1 VPHLRQSQRACSAI
15 EAADGR
21 KVIIPEYQSS
31 GQPMDEVRH
40 ADPLARACELA
51 ATIAAAADE
60 AERLRRLPPALLD
73 RLHEARLFRM
83 LYPRS
88 VGGDEVEP
96 GIYVLAVEEL
106 ARADGSVG
114 WCASIANSIGLF
126 APYLGLD
133 VARRVFSDP
142 CATCAWGPP
151 NDSLAI
157 AVAGGYRVTGRWDFA
172 SGCRH
177 SSWIGAHGAVVEP
190 DGSLRLNRFG
200 RPTIR
205 TWLFPAEE
213 ATLLDNWNPIGLRGT
228 ASESYMVKDLFV
240 PEELSGTR
248 EDPTLRGEP
257 GPLYAFP
264 QQTLYSVGIASVA
277 LGIARGMLEAFIEL
291 ALRKT
296 PRGTGRLADN
306 AVIQAEIAR
315 SEARL
320 GAARAY
326 LVDTVRDIYGRAG
339 DVAPIDVPD
348 RARARLAGSYA
359 VTSAIAVADWTYKAA
374 GVDAIFPG
382 SPFERRFRDIHT
394 VSQQI
399 QSRDAHY
406 ETVGQ
411 VLLGNPPEVFF

>member
-1 VPHLRQSQRACSAI
+1 MDDAMRAGPVARAHALAGLIAAEADAI
-15 EAADGR
+15 EDA
-21 KVIIPEYQSS
+21 
-31 GQPMDEVRH
+31 
-40 ADPLARACELA
+40 
-51 ATIAAAADE
+51 
-60 AERLRRLPPALLD
+60 RRLTPPVLKAM
-73 RLHEARLFRM
+73 HEARLFRM

-96 GIYVLAVEEL
+96 GEYVLAVGEL

-126 APYLGLD
+126 APYLGL
-133 VARRVFSDP
+133 AEACQVFGP
-142 CATCAWGPP
+142 PRAVCAWGPP
-151 NDSLAI
+151 NECRAF
-157 AVAGGYRVTGRWDFA
+157 AVPGGYRVSGRWDFA

-177 SSWIGAHGAVVEP
+177 ADWLGAHGTVVES
-190 DGSLRLNRFG
+190 DGSLRPNKWG

-205 TWLFPAEE
+205 TWLFPAEA
-213 ATLLDNWNPIGLRGT
+213 ATLLDNWRPIGLRGT
-228 ASESYMVKDLFV
+228 ASESYTVKDLFV
-240 PEELSGTR
+240 PEAFSGTR
-248 EDPTLRGEP
+248 EDPSLRRDR

-277 LGIARGMLEAFIEL
+277 LGIARGMLDAFRDL
-291 ALRKT
+291 ALEKT

-306 AVIQAEIAR
+306 AVIQAGIAR
-315 SEARL
+315 GEAGL
-320 GAARAY
+320 GAAQAY
-326 LVDTVRDIYGRAG
+326 LVDTVREIHARAD
-339 DVAPIDVPD
+339 DVLPIEIAD
-348 RARARLAGSYA
+348 RARARLAGSHA
-359 VTSAIAVADWTYKAA
+359 ITSAVAVADWTYKAA

-411 VLLGNPPEVFF
+411 VLLGHPPEVFF

>member
-1 VPHLRQSQRACSAI
+1 MNDVSR
-15 EAADGR
+15 
-21 KVIIPEYQSS
+21 
-31 GQPMDEVRH
+31 
-40 ADPLARACELA
+40 ADPVMRARELA
-51 ATIAAAADE
+51 PATAAAAAE
-60 AERLRRLPPALLD
+60 AERTRRIPESLLD
-73 RLHEARLFRM
+73 DLHAARLFRM

-96 GIYVLAVEEL
+96 ATYIEAVGEL

-114 WCASIANSIGLF
+114 WCVSIANSIGLF
-126 APYLGLD
+126 APYLDLEA
-133 VARRVFSDP
+133 ARTVFGDLR
-142 CATCAWGPP
+142 ATCAWGPP
-151 NDSLAI
+151 NDCRGI
-157 AVAGGYRVTGRWDFA
+157 AVPGGYRVSGRWDFA

-177 SSWIGAHGAVVEP
+177 ATWMGAHGTVVEP
-190 DGSLRLNRFG
+190 DGSLRLNDAG

-205 TWLFPAEE
+205 TWLFPVEQAR
-213 ATLLDNWNPIGLRGT
+213 LLDNWDPIGLRGT
-228 ASESYMVKDLFV
+228 ASESYTVEDLFV
-240 PEELSGTR
+240 PEEFTGTR
-248 EDPTLRGEP
+248 EDPSLRREP

-277 LGIARGMLEAFIEL
+277 LGIARGMLDAFVEL

-306 AVIQAEIAR
+306 SVIQAEVAR
-315 SEARL
+315 AEARL
-320 GAARAY
+320 GAARVY
-326 LVDTVRDIYGRAG
+326 LLDTVSEIYRRAG
-339 DVAPIDVPD
+339 PTAPIDVMD
-348 RARARLAGSYA
+348 RARARLAGSHAISSA
-359 VTSAIAVADWTYKAA
+359 VAVADYIYKAA

-394 VSQQI
+394 LSQQI

>member
-1 VPHLRQSQRACSAI
+1 MNDVSRA
-15 EAADGR
+15 DLVKR
-21 KVIIPEYQSS
+21 
-31 GQPMDEVRH
+31 
-40 ADPLARACELA
+40 ARELA
-51 ATIAAAADE
+51 PAIAANADE
-60 AERLRRLPPALLD
+60 AERTRRIPEALLKE
-73 RLHEARLFRM
+73 LHEARLFRL

-88 VGGDEVEP
+88 FGGDEVEP
-96 GIYVLAVEEL
+96 AIYIEALGEL

-114 WCASIANSIGLF
+114 WCVSIANSIGLF
-126 APYLGLD
+126 APYLDLEA
-133 VARRVFSDP
+133 ARTVFGP
-142 CATCAWGPP
+142 PRATCAWGPP
-151 NDSLAI
+151 NDCRGI
-157 AVAGGYRVTGRWDFA
+157 AVPGGYRISGRWDFA

-177 SSWIGAHGAVVEP
+177 ATWMGAHGTVVEP
-190 DGSLRLNRFG
+190 DGSLRLNDAG
-200 RPTIR
+200 RPTVR
-205 TWLFPAEE
+205 TWLFPVDQAK
-213 ATLLDNWNPIGLRGT
+213 LLDNWDPIGLRGT
-228 ASESYMVKDLFV
+228 ASESYTVEDLFV
-240 PEELSGTR
+240 SEEFTGTR
-248 EDPTLRGEP
+248 EDPSLRREP

-277 LGIARGMLEAFIEL
+277 LGIARGMLDAFVEL

-306 AVIQAEIAR
+306 AVIQAEVAR
-315 SEARL
+315 AEARL

-326 LVDTVRDIYGRAG
+326 LLDTVSEIYRRAG
-339 DVAPIDVPD
+339 PTTPIDVMD

-359 VTSAIAVADWTYKAA
+359 ISSAVAVADYTYKAA

-394 VSQQI
+394 LSQQI